1 MRKHRLAAGF
11 SASHSRGG
19 ATFGT
24 AHQGTVIAPWTDMTT
39 LLRSAEPLRFADRL
53 ALPRGGVPVAYEVAR
68 ALGAPMDVF
77 VVRKLGIPGHPELA
91 MGAIAS
97 GGVRV
102 MNEDVLTWYRPSAA
116 AVEAVT
122 RAELTEL
129 ERREG
134 AYRDGRPP
142 LPIEGRTVIL
152 VDDGLA
158 TGSTMRAAVLA
169 IRRLRPARVVLAV
182 PVGARETCEALR
194 AIADEVVCAL
204 MPEPFSA
211 VGLWYIDFSQ
221 TTDDEVRHLLS
232 TQSGD
237 LIRKR
242 SA

>member
-1 MRKHRLAAGF
+1 MAIPA
-11 SASHSRGG
+11 
-19 ATFGT
+19 
-24 AHQGTVIAPWTDMTT
+24 Q
-39 LLRSAEPLRFADRL
+39 SAEPQQFRDRRHAGAVLASRLQHLAGGHDLVVL

-68 ALGAPMDVF
+68 ALAAPLDVF
-77 VVRKLGIPGHPELA
+77 VVRKLGMPGHPEFA

-102 MNEDVLTWYRPSAA
+102 MNEDVFTWYRPSAA
-116 AVEAVT
+116 AIEAVT
-122 RAELTEL
+122 RAELEEL
-129 ERREG
+129 KRRER

-142 LPIEGRTVIL
+142 LPVEGRTVIL

-169 IRRLRPARVVLAV
+169 VRRLRPARVVVAV
-182 PVGARETCEALR
+182 PVGARETCDSLR
-194 AIADEVVCAL
+194 AIADEVVCSR

-221 TTDDEVRHLLS
+221 TSDDEVRHLLS
-232 TQSGD
+232 TPGTD
-237 LIRKR
+237 AARKR